1 MLAGY
6 QLHAS
11 MQACKNEVAVIAF
24 NMQHVRF
31 ALHVRTHGDGSAIR
45 VANWQLYR
53 YVQARKP

>member
-1 MLAGY
+1 
-6 QLHAS
+6 

-31 ALHVRTHGDGSAIR
+31 ALHVRTHGDGSAIFC
-45 VANWQLYR
+45 VAVWQLCR